1 VATYTVT
8 GHPLNYAD
16 LDIAAADAV
25 RGLLMGNGIGRS
37 VTIVLSAPD
46 DTEVKDL
53 GVLE

>member
-25 RGLLMGNGIGRS
+25 RVLLMSNGIGRS